1 MKVDPIK
8 RLKDVRSIKRLLAD
22 SPRDSALFII
32 GINTNL
38 RASDILNLTIEQ
50 VEHIQAGGEVE
61 IKEKKT
67 GKKRR
72 LTLNEEVVNAI
83 QCLLS
88 NYNGKY
94 LASDLLFQGQRGSIT
109 VKTLTRLVKKWC
121 GDINLRGN
129 YGAHTLRKT
138 WGYHQRTR
146 VGTSIPELMV
156 MFNHTSQKQTLDYLC
171 IQPEE
176 IKNAYMK
183 LSY

>member
-83 QCLLS
+83 HCLLS
-88 NYNGKY
+88 NYSGKY